1 MNQAT
6 HFRFV
11 LIALLILL
19 LFSYPML
26 SSANKPLMVAG
37 VPLLY
42 LYIGLVWLLAI
53 VALYLTVFTTGRKND
68 E

>member
-19 LFSYPML
+19 LFSYPLL
-26 SSANKPLMVAG
+26 SSANKALMVAG

-53 VALYLTVFTTGRKND
+53 VALYLTAYTTRRK
-68 E
+68 

>member
-1 MNQAT
+1 MNHAT

-11 LIALLILL
+11 LIALLMLL

-26 SSANKPLMVAG
+26 SGANKQLQVAG
-37 VPLLY
+37 IPLLY

-53 VALYLTVFTTGRKND
+53 VALYLTAFTTRRK
-68 E
+68 